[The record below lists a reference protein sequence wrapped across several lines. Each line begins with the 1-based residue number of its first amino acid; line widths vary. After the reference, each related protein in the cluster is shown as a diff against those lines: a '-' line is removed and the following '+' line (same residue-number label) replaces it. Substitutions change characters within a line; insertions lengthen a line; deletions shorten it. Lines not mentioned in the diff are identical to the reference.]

1 MLILNAFLT
10 GMWVAIP
17 VSFLWAIA
25 AEFTGWEWMTALLP
39 FVFLIGLM
47 VGAATVISKK

>member
-1 MLILNAFLT
+1 MLVLNAFFK

-25 AEFTGWEWMTALLP
+25 AEFTGWHWMSALLP
-39 FVFLIGLM
+39 FVFLIC
-47 VGAATVISKK
+47 VVAGAVTVIGKK

>member
-1 MLILNAFLT
+1 MLVLNAFFK

-17 VSFLWAIA
+17 VCFLWAIA
-25 AEFTGWEWMTALLP
+25 AEFTGWDWMSALLP
-39 FVFLIGLM
+39 FVFLVCVL